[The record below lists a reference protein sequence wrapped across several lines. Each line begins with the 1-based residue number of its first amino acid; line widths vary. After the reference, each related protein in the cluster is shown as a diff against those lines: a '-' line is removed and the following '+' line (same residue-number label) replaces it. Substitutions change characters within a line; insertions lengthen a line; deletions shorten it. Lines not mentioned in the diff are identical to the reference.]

1 MSACP
6 AGKHPVDV
14 RLTKVYPQET
24 SGPVDHPGDTMYVK
38 VSWWI
43 GRWFLTDLVAGKPT
57 ARQIAKMYYIMYCIR
72 SSVGCPAAELEELA
86 VAFGEPVVSGSSPTY
101 TFWV

>member
-1 MSACP
+1 MSGWQKFTLKKLVVP
-6 AGKHPVDV
+6 WTHP
-14 RLTKVYPQET
+14 R
-24 SGPVDHPGDTMYVK
+24 DTMYVK

-43 GRWFLTDLVAGKPT
+43 GRWFLTDLAAGKLT
-57 ARQIAKMYYIMYCIR
+57 ARQIAKMYYLMYYIK
-72 SSVGCPAAELEELA
+72 SSVGRPAAELEKLA